1 MSTDTQL
8 LPSSSPG
15 PLSRWGRALLPPL
28 GAFVLARGLLF
39 IAALKSGVVPWSAEA
54 WVRWD
59 SGHYLSIAAN
69 GFILHP
75 CGPDYGG
82 PSNWCGNAGWMP
94 GYPRLMDLLGHT
106 GMELVHAGVLLSA
119 LFTVGML
126 VLLWTGFLGQR
137 ARALPVLG
145 LAALFPGQV
154 YQHAVFPI
162 SLCLF
167 FSLLCLFFQERRRPV
182 LAGLAGGVAAFSY
195 TTSFLLAPVVLA
207 AEVLSLSRTEGSVW
221 PRLWRGVGIA
231 LGVSLGFVAALAVF
245 QVQTGAWNALFLS
258 QAKYG
263 HGLNNPLGTLV
274 EVVGPFL
281 RGEVTHWKK
290 ALPRVQTLF
299 VAVLVLVLVI
309 RALSRWREAGL
320 RERWLT
326 FYTLAFWLFP
336 LMVGQGVSLYRAES
350 LLVPLALLAWRPG
363 VAGTLFVLA
372 GALVVPM
379 GRLFFLSVLV

>member
-1 MSTDTQL
+1 MSTDTQF
-8 LPSSSPG
+8 PQPRSTA
-15 PLSRWGRALLPPL
+15 PLWWWGRALLPPL

-39 IAALKSGVVPWSAEA
+39 IAALKSKVVPWVVDA
-54 WVRWD
+54 WLRWD
-59 SGHYLSIAAN
+59 SGHYLSIADN
-69 GFILHP
+69 GYILHP
-75 CGPDYGG
+75 CGPEYGG

-94 GYPRLMDLLGHT
+94 GYPRLMGLLARAGL
-106 GMELVHAGVLLSA
+106 EVAHAGVLLSA

-137 ARALPVLG
+137 ARNLPVLG

-162 SLCLF
+162 SMCLF

-207 AEVLSLSRTEGSVW
+207 AELLAPGSPQGSPW

-231 LGVSLGFVAALAVF
+231 FVVTLGFVAALALF

-263 HGLNNPLGTLV
+263 HGINNPLGTLDA
-274 EVVGPFL
+274 VVGPLL
-281 RGEVTHWKK
+281 RGESRHWKN
-290 ALPRVQTLF
+290 AFPRVQTLI
-299 VAVLVLVLVI
+299 VALLVIVLV
-309 RALSRWREAGL
+309 AHTLSRWRSAGL
-320 RERWLT
+320 RERWLV
-326 FYTLAFWLFP
+326 FYGLAFWVFP
-336 LMVGQGVSLYRAES
+336 LSMGRGVSLYRAES
-350 LLVPLALLAWRPG
+350 LLVPIALLAWRPA
-363 VAGTLFVLA
+363 VANTWLVLA
-372 GALVVPM
+372 AVLVVPM
-379 GRLFFLSVLV
+379 GRLFFLGVLV

>member
-1 MSTDTQL
+1 MATETQ
-8 LPSSSPG
+8 SPPPG
-15 PLSRWGRALLPPL
+15 RPAFLVRWGRALLPPL

-39 IAALKSGVVPWSAEA
+39 IAAFKAGQVPWLADA

-94 GYPRLMDLLGHT
+94 GYPRLIGLLSHT
-106 GMELVHAGVLLSA
+106 GLAPAQAGVLLSA
-119 LFTVGML
+119 LFSLGLL

-137 ARALPVLG
+137 AKTLPVLG

-162 SLCLF
+162 SMCLF

-195 TTSFLLAPVVLA
+195 TTGFLLAPVVLG
-207 AEVLSLSRTEGSVW
+207 AELLAPGRSEGSPW
-221 PRLWRGVGIA
+221 PRWGRGVVMA
-231 LGVSLGFVAALAVF
+231 LGVMLGFVAALAVF
-245 QVQTGAWNALFLS
+245 QAQTGAWNALFLS

-263 HGLNNPLGTLV
+263 HGLGNPLDAL
-274 EVVGPFL
+274 EAVVGPLL
-281 RGEVTHWKK
+281 RGESRHWKN
-290 ALPRVQTLF
+290 ASPRVQTLL
-299 VAVLVLVLVI
+299 VALMVLVLVA
-309 RALSRWREAGL
+309 RPLSRWREMGQ
-320 RERWLT
+320 RERWLAL
-326 FYTLAFWLFP
+326 YGLAFWLFP
-336 LMVGQGVSLYRAES
+336 LVMGRGVSLYRAES
-350 LLVPLALLAWRPG
+350 LLVPLALLAWRPA
-363 VAGTLFVLA
+363 VAGMWLVLA
-372 GALVVPM
+372 AALVVPM
-379 GRLFFLSVLV
+379 GRLFFLSILV